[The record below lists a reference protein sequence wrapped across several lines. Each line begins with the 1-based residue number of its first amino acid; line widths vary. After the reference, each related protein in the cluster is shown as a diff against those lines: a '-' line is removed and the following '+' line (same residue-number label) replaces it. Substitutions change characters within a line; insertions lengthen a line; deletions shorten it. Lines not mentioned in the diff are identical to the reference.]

1 MSGAA
6 PVVVVTGA
14 SRGIG
19 RVVAQALA
27 REGAWGWAIARDER
41 ALAEVVTAIR
51 DEGGRA
57 DLMVYD
63 LSNTGEASRVVEEI
77 VGRAGLIDGLVNN
90 AGTTRRGTLTTITPD
105 DYEAVM
111 GVNVKGLLFFTQA
124 VVASMAAGGAI
135 VNLASLNAFDVLKG
149 AGLYAA
155 SKAAVVQLTR
165 AMAIDFADRAV
176 RVNAVAPGFI
186 QTDFNAALW
195 ARQELSAWVTEN
207 TPLGRLGQPDDVV
220 GVIRFLLGADSRF
233 ITGAVHVVDGGFL
246 PARMW
251 PL

>member
-1 MSGAA
+1 MGEPA

-19 RVVAQALA
+19 RTVAEALA
-27 REGAWGWAIARDER
+27 REGAWVWAIARDGG
-41 ALAEVVTAIR
+41 ALADVVTAIR
-51 DEGGRA
+51 EAGGRA
-57 DLMVYD
+57 DPLIYD
-63 LSNTGEASRVVEEI
+63 LLEIQQAPRIVGEI
-77 VGRAGLIDGLVNN
+77 VDRAGAIDGLVNN
-90 AGTTRRGTLTTITPD
+90 AGTTRRGPLTTITPD
-105 DYEAVM
+105 DYETVM

-124 VVASMAAGGAI
+124 VVASMASGGAI

-165 AMAIDFADRAV
+165 AMAIDFADRGI

-186 QTDFNAALW
+186 ETDFNAALW
-195 ARQELSAWVTEN
+195 ARPELRGWVTAN
-207 TPLGRLGQPDDVV
+207 TPLQRLGRPDDVV
-220 GVIRFLLGADSRF
+220 GVIRFLLSPDSQF
-233 ITGAVHVVDGGFL
+233 VNGAVYVVDGGFL
-246 PARMW
+246 PTRLW

>member
-1 MSGAA
+1 MGDAA

-19 RVVAQALA
+19 QAVAEALA
-27 REGAWGWAIARDER
+27 REGAWVWAIARDGR
-41 ALAEVVTAIR
+41 GLAEVVSAIR
-51 DEGGRA
+51 QQGGQA
-57 DLMVYD
+57 DLLAYD
-63 LSNTGEASRVVEEI
+63 LSDTAEAPRVVEEI
-77 VGRAGLIDGLVNN
+77 VHRAGAIDGLVNN
-90 AGTTRRGTLTTITPD
+90 AGTTRRGPLTTITPD
-105 DYEAVM
+105 DYETVM

-124 VVASMAAGGAI
+124 VVASMAPGGAI

-165 AMAIDFADRAV
+165 AMAIDFADRGI

-186 QTDFNAALW
+186 RTDFNAALW

-207 TPLGRLGQPDDVV
+207 TPLRRLGQPDDVV
-220 GVIRFLLGADSRF
+220 GVIRFLLGPDSRF